1 MSKKHIVIARAYDK
15 KGRLLSRAA
24 NSYTQTHPI
33 QAKYAKIAKQPLR
46 VFLHA
51 EIACLLRAGD
61 KSIHKLVIERYY
73 ADGRPALAKP
83 CPICQLAIKDWGV
96 KHVEY
101 TK

>member
-1 MSKKHIVIARAYDK
+1 MSRKPLIVARAYDRR
-15 KGRLLSRAA
+15 GRLISRAA
-24 NSYTQTHPI
+24 NSYKQSHPV
-33 QAKYAKIAKQPLR
+33 QARYAALAGQPLR
-46 VFLHA
+46 IYLHA

-61 KSIHKLVIERYY
+61 VPIHKLVVERYH

-83 CPICQLAIKDWGV
+83 CPICQLAIKDWGI